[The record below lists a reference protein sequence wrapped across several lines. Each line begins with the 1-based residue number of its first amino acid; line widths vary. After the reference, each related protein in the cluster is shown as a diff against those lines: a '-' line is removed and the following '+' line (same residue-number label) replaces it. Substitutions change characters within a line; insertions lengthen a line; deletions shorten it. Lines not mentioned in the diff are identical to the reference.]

1 MSRDFDNNM
10 KKIIDT
16 NKELHKES
24 DKSLKEISDIK
35 RLIKTLESKLSGLEE
50 KIDTIYEILNNFSVL
65 MYEEED
71 LDDEED
77 FENKDWTPYDD
88 ENWEDNGG
96 DDSYYPE
103 NFSDN

>member
-24 DKSLKEISDIK
+24 DKSLKEMADIK

-88 ENWEDNGG
+88 ENWDDNGG
-96 DDSYYPE
+96 DDSYYPQD
-103 NFSDN
+103 FSDN